1 MKILKTVQKVP
12 GGMMVIP
19 LLLGVVINTVCPSVL
34 QAGGYEKHGLLD
46 EADFDQ
52 LVAKYR

>member
-19 LLLGVVINTVCPSVL
+19 LLLGVILNTVCPSLL
-34 QAGGYEKHGLLD
+34 QA
-46 EADFDQ
+46 
-52 LVAKYR
+52 

>member
-19 LLLGVVINTVCPSVL
+19 LLPGVVINTVCPSVL